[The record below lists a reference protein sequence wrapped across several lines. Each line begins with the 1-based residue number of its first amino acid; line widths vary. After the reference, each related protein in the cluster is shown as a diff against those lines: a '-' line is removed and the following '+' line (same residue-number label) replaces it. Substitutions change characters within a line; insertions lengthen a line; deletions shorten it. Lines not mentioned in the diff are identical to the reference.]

1 MADIYKLNTE
11 KKKPVPAP
19 KTWTSRHPNEDIYDV
34 SQFDT
39 MHEDEW
45 NEDSIG
51 RLTED
56 SWDKRYDYE
65 SIIIDTIIQDNP
77 NIKSVLELGPGPGIL
92 AQKVL
97 ANHPNLTYHLIDK
110 KYAKKYFDDNNLK
123 GEMFVKDLSTDFDT
137 EGLLDTY
144 DLVITN
150 DFLEHVLN
158 PSIIAQKIFKLTH
171 DQSRWLVSN
180 PNWRMGHQYVYRG
193 LFDFDNII
201 YFLKIHGFIMDGGKV
216 WQSPLKTPPAP
227 RLDSESMLPD
237 SLLDSWNHYI
247 LLERKQTYNNDN
259 FKNRTN
265 S

>member
-11 KKKPVPAP
+11 KKKPVPSP

-56 SWDKRYDYE
+56 SW
-65 SIIIDTIIQDNP
+65 
-77 NIKSVLELGPGPGIL
+77 
-92 AQKVL
+92 
-97 ANHPNLTYHLIDK
+97 DK

-259 FKNRTN
+259 FNNRTN

>member
-11 KKKPVPAP
+11 KKKPVPSP

-92 AQKVL
+92 AQKV
-97 ANHPNLTYHLIDK
+97 
-110 KYAKKYFDDNNLK
+110 
-123 GEMFVKDLSTDFDT
+123 
-137 EGLLDTY
+137 
-144 DLVITN
+144 
-150 DFLEHVLN
+150 
-158 PSIIAQKIFKLTH
+158 
-171 DQSRWLVSN
+171 
-180 PNWRMGHQYVYRG
+180 
-193 LFDFDNII
+193 
-201 YFLKIHGFIMDGGKV
+201 
-216 WQSPLKTPPAP
+216 
-227 RLDSESMLPD
+227 
-237 SLLDSWNHYI
+237 
-247 LLERKQTYNNDN
+247 
-259 FKNRTN
+259 
-265 S
+265 